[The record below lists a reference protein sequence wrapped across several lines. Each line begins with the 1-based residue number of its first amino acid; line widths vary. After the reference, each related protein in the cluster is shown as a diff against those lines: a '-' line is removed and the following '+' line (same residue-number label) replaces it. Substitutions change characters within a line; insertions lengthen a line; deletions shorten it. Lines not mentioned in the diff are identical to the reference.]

1 MDADTFGVSADA
13 NGLILTAEVVSA
25 GDLGLRH
32 GDSTD
37 DWNKRLLDDTH
48 VQGAV
53 GLNDNNEW
61 QEYLG
66 EADSGVF
73 ISAYTRLVRIDV
85 HADIDILVRQADGT
99 IRSTFSTDVANTS
112 NVIDTDWQ
120 TFTATFPFD
129 EYTVVDN
136 TDYLEIDLFAHAT
149 TNLSGESVTVDFR
162 IDDPALALSDQP
174 RVLP

>member
-1 MDADTFGVSADA
+1 M
-13 NGLILTAEVVSA
+13 
-25 GDLGLRH
+25 
-32 GDSTD
+32 
-37 DWNKRLLDDTH
+37 
-48 VQGAV
+48 
-53 GLNDNNEW
+53 
-61 QEYLG
+61 
-66 EADSGVF
+66 
-73 ISAYTRLVRIDV
+73 RIDV

-112 NVIDTDWQ
+112 KVIDTDWQ
-120 TFTATFPFD
+120 TFTATFAFD

-136 TDYLEIDLFAHAT
+136 TDYLEIALFAHAT